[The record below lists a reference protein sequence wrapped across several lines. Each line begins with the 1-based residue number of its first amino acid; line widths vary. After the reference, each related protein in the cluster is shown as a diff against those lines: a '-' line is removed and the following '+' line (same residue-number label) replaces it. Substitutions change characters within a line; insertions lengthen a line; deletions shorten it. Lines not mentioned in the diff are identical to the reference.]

1 MNISSFTSDERALL
15 EPNNDIMTT
24 ALVVVGFVVFA
35 SILSNTYFAFS
46 DNSKALENYEQAVMI
61 AADIASY
68 PPLQGS
74 RPGIICAKALDN
86 IANPLIE
93 PQEHYLFFQRFSPNI
108 EFYVEAS
115 TDDGSHQWTIEQRPY
130 SCEGRNV
137 IAASVPVVIELGSN
151 ARCVTGT
158 ITVKIIYQRWK

>member
-1 MNISSFTSDERALL
+1 MSSFTSDERAFL

-24 ALVVVGFVVFA
+24 ALVVAGFVIFA

-46 DNSKALENYEQAVMI
+46 DNSRALESYEQAAMI
-61 AADIASY
+61 AGDIASY

-86 IANPLIE
+86 IANPVIE
-93 PQEHYLFFQRFSPNI
+93 PQEHYLFFHRFSPDM

-115 TDDGSHQWTIEQRPY
+115 TDDGSHQWIIEQSSFSR
-130 SCEGRNV
+130 EGRDI

-158 ITVKIIYQRWK
+158 ITVKIMYKRWK